1 MWPVT
6 DQCYA
11 VSISKG
17 RTLTGLGRLSGLK
30 LVLCHQFSASQNIFK
45 SRYKQRTTATSRK
58 AEEILAVDL
67 PHGEPQLDAIKDKIS
82 AASARVKKLPA
93 GEIQC
98 LGEGKEGQE
107 KHAGPT
113 GRTKG
118 QNFINEELKDKLER
132 HSGKIQI
139 LHLTFCVFYYFVGLP
154 IYS

>member
-67 PHGEPQLDAIKDKIS
+67 PHGEPQLDPLRELKNCLREKFNALARERRAKKNMRALLDELRDKIS
-82 AASARVKKLPA
+82 S
-93 GEIQC
+93 
-98 LGEGKEGQE
+98 
-107 KHAGPT
+107 
-113 GRTKG
+113 TK
-118 QNFINEELKDKLER
+118 
-132 HSGKIQI
+132 S
-139 LHLTFCVFYYFVGLP
+139 
-154 IYS
+154 